1 LVTNNQEKIIFM
13 KKTLLIFLLA
23 FLYTGQSQTN
33 EWDFITQNSE
43 TKILY
48 DRVFGLS
55 KISTIE
61 KKIVSSNYVKQV
73 YHEIQRADILQRWTE
88 FGHLKKRSQQ
98 AQIEKLIP
106 IMVLVSEL
114 EYLNP
119 ELANTNVFIQNE
131 LGQFEIKPG
140 IENAI
145 LKKNIRLAA
154 PLLGQ
159 SRDAGISFV
168 YDPELIFTT
177 TDVNVTKLEMDI
189 HNGNGFFRLLPLK
202 PVQVYFNSAGKK
214 DITFKIGFS
223 DGTSELIS
231 SKIEVLSSPTIHQST
246 QEVQTI
252 QATVPYQGHGESAP
266 ILGQAE
272 YEIYL
277 DNVDGVLDKPIFL
290 IDGFDPGD
298 TRNTSIIYE
307 LLNFPGGGNLGD
319 VVRGEGYDI
328 VVVNFPQY
336 NVGETTIDG
345 GADFIQRNAMSL
357 VALIEHINNL
367 KVGEAQNV
375 IIGPSMG
382 GLISRYALRYME
394 INSLDHDTRLY
405 ISFDSP
411 HLGAN
416 VPIGFQHLFNYM
428 AYGPLGDV
436 TLQGVVDG
444 LLRSSAARQ
453 MLIDHFEGHLQEG
466 NTTEFNNNLQLPIG
480 APNYRDAFQSELND
494 LGFPTTVRNVTISNG
509 SNNGAMTGT
518 PGMWVLN
525 DYTVN
530 ATATQRARFDL
541 RFTPPAGV
549 SNQLVSRFR
558 AQQQIIV
565 WITLFSSQ
573 ANATSPGNSSGL
585 DSAPGGTFEI
595 ADFGGGDPTLDDFID
610 NLAID
615 KFCFIPTLSSLAI
628 SNPNW
633 YASVSGAGT
642 SPFVN
647 SFVPSANEPHV
658 TLTSDNVAFA
668 LSEIL
673 TPLNINDLMLSS
685 IQLINPVRHS
695 IELFFPQHLTDAT
708 LSLSDLSGKRL
719 WNETRSHWDGYNQID
734 LNLSQGVYFLEIRF
748 QNQKQVIK
756 LIKN

>member
-1 LVTNNQEKIIFM
+1 M
-13 KKTLLIFLLA
+13 KKTVLLFLLA
-23 FLYTGQSQTN
+23 IIYTGQAQTHD
-33 EWDFITQNSE
+33 WDLITQNSE

-48 DRVFGLS
+48 DRVFGMS
-55 KISTIE
+55 KISTVE
-61 KKIVSSNYVKQV
+61 KDIASSNYVKQV
-73 YHEIQRADILQRWTE
+73 YHEIQRADFLQRWPE
-88 FGHLKKRSQQ
+88 LEQLKQRSQQ
-98 AQIEKLIP
+98 AQINKVIP
-106 IMVLVSEL
+106 ILIL
-114 EYLNP
+114 NADFEYFNP
-119 ELANTNVFIQNE
+119 ELDHATVLTQNQTGYYELNT
-131 LGQFEIKPG
+131 G
-140 IENAI
+140 IENAL

-159 SRDAGISFV
+159 SRDAQVSFV
-168 YDPELIFTT
+168 FDPALLFSTSAVE
-177 TDVNVTKLEMDI
+177 VTKLEMDV
-189 HNGNGFFRLLPLK
+189 HNGNGFQKLFPNQ
-202 PVQVYFNSAGKK
+202 PITVFFNSSGIK
-214 DITFKIGFS
+214 DITFKVAFS
-223 DGTSELIS
+223 DGVIKQIS
-231 SKIEVLSSPTIHQST
+231 STIEILSGPRVHQST
-246 QEVQTI
+246 QQVETI
-252 QATVPYQGHGESAP
+252 NATVPYQGYGESAP
-266 ILGQAE
+266 LLGQAE
-272 YEIYL
+272 FEIYL
-277 DNVDGVLDKPIFL
+277 DNADGVLDKPIFL
-290 IDGFDPGD
+290 VDGFDPGD
-298 TRNTSIIYE
+298 TRNTSAIYQ

-319 VVRGEGYDI
+319 VVRNEGYDV

-336 NVGETTIDG
+336 VSGGVSIDG

-357 VALIEHINNL
+357 VALIQHINNL

-394 INSLDHDTRLY
+394 MNSLDHDTRLY

-428 AYGPLGDV
+428 AYGPLGDA

-444 LLRSSAARQ
+444 LLKSAAARQ

-466 NTTEFNNNLQLPIG
+466 NATEFNNSLQLPIG
-480 APNYRDAFQSELND
+480 APNYRDAFQTELNTM
-494 LGFPTTVRNVTISNG
+494 GFPTTVRNVTISNG
-509 SNNGAMTGT
+509 SNSGAMTGT

-530 ATATQRARFDL
+530 ASATQRARFDL

-573 ANATSPGNSSGL
+573 ANATSPASSSGL

-615 KFCFIPTLSSLAI
+615 KFCFIPTLSSLAV

-633 YASVSGAGT
+633 YAQVSNAGS
-642 SPFVN
+642 SPFVA
-647 SFVPSANEPHV
+647 SFVPAVNEPHV
-658 TLTSDNVAFA
+658 TLTADNVAFA
-668 LSEIL
+668 LSEIFI
-673 TPLNINDLMLSS
+673 PLSVNDITLSS
-685 IQLINPVRHS
+685 IQVINPVGHS
-695 IELFFPQHLTDAT
+695 IELFFPQYLTDAT
-708 LSLSDLSGKRL
+708 LSLTDLSGKRL
-719 WNETRSHWDGYNQID
+719 WNETRSNWEGYQQID
-734 LNLSQGVYFLEIRF
+734 INLSKGMYLLEINH
-748 QNQKQVIK
+748 QDQKQVFK
-756 LIKN
+756 LMKN

>member
-1 LVTNNQEKIIFM
+1 M
-13 KKTLLIFLLA
+13 KKTVLFFLLTI
-23 FLYTGQSQTN
+23 LYSGQAQTHN
-33 EWDFITQNSE
+33 WDFITQNSE

-55 KISTIE
+55 KISTAE
-61 KKIVSSNYVKQV
+61 KNMASSNYVKQV
-73 YHEIQRADILQRWTE
+73 YHEIQRADLLQRWPE
-88 FGHLKKRSQQ
+88 LEQLKKRSQQ
-98 AQIEKLIP
+98 AQIKKVIP
-106 IMVLVSEL
+106 ILIL
-114 EYLNP
+114 NADFEYLNP
-119 ELANTNVFIQNE
+119 DLDATTILNQNQS
-131 LGQFEIKPG
+131 GQYEIKPG
-140 IENAI
+140 IENGI

-159 SRDAGISFV
+159 SRDAEVSFL

-177 TDVNVTKLEMDI
+177 TDVNVTKLEMDV
-189 HNGNGFFRLLPLK
+189 HNGNGFQRLLPFN
-202 PVQVYFNSAGKK
+202 PVQVNFNSAGKK
-214 DITFKIGFS
+214 QIAFKVGFS
-223 DGTSELIS
+223 DGSTKLVS
-231 SKIEVLSSPTIHQST
+231 STIEVLSNPSVNQST
-246 QEVQTI
+246 QQVETI
-252 QATVPYQGHGESAP
+252 QATVPYQGYGESAP

-277 DNVDGVLDKPIFL
+277 DNIDGILDKPIFL

-319 VVRGEGYDI
+319 VVRDEGYDI

-336 NVGETTIDG
+336 NVGEITIDG

-357 VALIEHINNL
+357 VTLIENINDL

-394 INSLDHDTRLY
+394 MNNIDHDTRLY

-466 NTTEFNNNLQLPIG
+466 NATEFNNNLQLPIG
-480 APNYRDAFQSELND
+480 APNFRDAFQTELNNMG
-494 LGFPTTVRNVTISNG
+494 LPTTVRNVTISNG

-573 ANATSPGNSSGL
+573 ANAASPGNSSGL

-633 YASVSGAGT
+633 YANVSGAGT

-647 SFVPSANEPHV
+647 SFIPSANEPHV

-673 TPLNINDLMLSS
+673 IPLSINDVTLSS
-685 IQLINPVRHS
+685 IQLINPVGNS
-695 IELFFPQHLTDAT
+695 IELFFPKLLSNAT
-708 LSLSDLSGKRL
+708 LSLSDLSGKSL
-719 WNETRSHWDGYNQID
+719 WNETRSHWEGYNQID
-734 LNLSQGVYFLEIRF
+734 VNLSQGVYLLEILHLDR
-748 QNQKQVIK
+748 KQVIK